1 MKLDSYLSRSERQV
15 ERSEREREI
24 AVHEGVNS
32 TEIQHLDNIMQDCQ
46 GDLHVLCWR
55 TMQLQ
60 NNFGKKKMWEELL
73 QKALGV
79 E

>member
-46 GDLHVLCWR
+46 GDLHVLC
-55 TMQLQ
+55 
-60 NNFGKKKMWEELL
+60 
-73 QKALGV
+73 
-79 E
+79 